1 MNESEIEGLYIIRVK
16 EEEDLMRINRMGEL
30 ENILRKDDRAQL
42 ERLIE
47 PIGAAIAFI
56 YDKKLVND
64 LETAGY
70 EMLPQRKVKMIEE
83 SGPGD
88 FTG

>member
-1 MNESEIEGLYIIRVK
+1 MNGSEVEGRYIIRVG

-42 ERLIE
+42 EHLIE

-56 YDKKLVND
+56 YDENLVRD
-64 LETAGY
+64 LEAAGY

-83 SGPGD
+83 NERGN